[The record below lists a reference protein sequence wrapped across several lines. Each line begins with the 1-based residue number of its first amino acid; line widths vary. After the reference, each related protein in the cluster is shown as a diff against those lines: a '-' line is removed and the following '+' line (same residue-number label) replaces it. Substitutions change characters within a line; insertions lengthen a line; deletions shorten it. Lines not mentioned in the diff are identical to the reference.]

1 MRKKRPAIF
10 VGLFL
15 LKEKKGRI
23 DPNKIYPNRIKK
35 TSDA

>member
-1 MRKKRPAIF
+1 ML

-15 LKEKKGRI
+15 LTEKKERI